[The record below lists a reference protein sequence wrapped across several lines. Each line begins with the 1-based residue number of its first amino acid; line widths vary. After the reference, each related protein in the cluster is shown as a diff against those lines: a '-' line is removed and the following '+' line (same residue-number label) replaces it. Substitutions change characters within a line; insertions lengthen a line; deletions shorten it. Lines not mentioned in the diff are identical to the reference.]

1 MNTPYLIVG
10 LGNPGRGY
18 EDTRH
23 NAGFEVVSLLAERR
37 GLKFAAG
44 KGDYVVARGQFGDI
58 PVILAKPTTFMNQS
72 GFAVQGLTSFFKI
85 EVEQLL
91 VIVDD
96 VNIPLGRIR
105 FRSGGSGGG
114 QKGLENIIYQLGR
127 DDFTRLRVGIG
138 REDLPEDL
146 TGYVLGNF
154 RKEEIPIIE
163 ETIVTSAD
171 AVEVF
176 LKEGIEEA
184 MNRFN

>member
-1 MNTPYLIVG
+1 MDTPYLIVG
-10 LGNPGRGY
+10 LGNPGREY

-23 NAGFEVVSLLAERR
+23 NAGFEVVSLLAERWE
-37 GLKFAAG
+37 LEFTAG
-44 KGDYVVARGQFGDI
+44 KGDYLVARGQFGDI
-58 PVILAKPTTFMNQS
+58 SVILAKPTTFMNQS
-72 GFAVQGLTSFFKI
+72 GFAVQGMTSFFKI

-96 VNIPLGRIR
+96 VNILLGRIR
-105 FRSGGSGGG
+105 FRSEGSGGG

-127 DDFTRLRVGIG
+127 EDFTRLRIGVGT
-138 REDLPEDL
+138 EDMPEDL

-154 RKEEIPIIE
+154 RKEEIPVIE
-163 ETIVTSAD
+163 EMIVTSAD

>member
-127 DDFTRLRVGIG
+127 DDFTRLRVGAGKFPQGRDSDNRGDDRDFSRCRRSISERGHRRSHESIQLIG
-138 REDLPEDL
+138 RTHLWE
-146 TGYVLGNF
+146 
-154 RKEEIPIIE
+154 
-163 ETIVTSAD
+163 
-171 AVEVF
+171 
-176 LKEGIEEA
+176 LKGH
-184 MNRFN
+184 